1 MAIDFTFQPRE
12 RLFKRAV
19 REFLRE
25 EIRPL
30 VKDDKTGHGVFPVE
44 AVRKLKEHGFMG
56 IPIPR
61 KYGGAGMGEVGY
73 CLMMEELGGVDSSL
87 STIVGAHT
95 GICVTPLWI
104 FCNEDQRERFVRPLS
119 EGNALG
125 AFALT
130 EPTAGSDAAGIKTR
144 AEEDG
149 SDYILNGRK
158 IWCSNGDRADYVLV
172 MAVTDPTLGA
182 RGGVTAFVV
191 EKDFEG
197 FEVGSIEDKMGIR
210 SSSTAELVFKDC
222 RVPRENII
230 GDVGAG
236 LIVAL
241 TALDGGRAGLA
252 AGAVGA
258 IKEMLVRT
266 RDYAKKRK
274 RGGRPLSDHQSVQWR
289 LAEMATDAYL
299 NERATY
305 EVAQLV
311 DRYYH
316 LLADGQKAPR
326 ELRDDISRKC
336 AMVKASA
343 SEAAG
348 RAVESAMIVHGAA
361 GVRDAWGI
369 EQGFRDQI
377 IIEIFEGTNEIQR
390 MIVGRDLVEGGSFW

>member
-1 MAIDFTFQPRE
+1 MAIEFSFGPRE
-12 RLFKRAV
+12 RLFKSTV
-19 REFLRE
+19 REFLRA
-25 EIRPL
+25 EIKPL
-30 VKDDKTGHGVFPVE
+30 VRDVKTGHGVFPEE
-44 AVRKLKEHGFMG
+44 AVRKLQKHGLMG
-56 IPIPR
+56 VPIPR
-61 KYGGAGMGEVGY
+61 EFGGAGLGEVGY
-73 CLMMEELGGVDSSL
+73 CILMEELGGVDSSL
-87 STIVGAHT
+87 STILGAHT

-104 FCNEDQRERFVRPLS
+104 FSNDEQRERFVRPLS
-119 EGNALG
+119 QGDALG

-130 EPTAGSDAAGIKTR
+130 EPTAGSDAAGIRTR

-149 SDYILNGRK
+149 SDYVLNGRK
-158 IWCSNGDRADYVLV
+158 IWCSNGDRADFILV

-191 EKDFEG
+191 EKDMPG

-210 SSSTAELVFKDC
+210 SSSTAELIFKDC
-222 RVPRENII
+222 RVPRENIV
-230 GDVGAG
+230 GDIGAG

-258 IKEMLVRT
+258 IKEMLART
-266 RDYAKKRK
+266 LDYAKKRK
-274 RGGRPLSDHQSVQWR
+274 RGGSPLADHQSVQWR
-289 LAEMATDAYL
+289 LSEMAMDAYL
-299 NERATY
+299 NERAAY

-316 LLADGQKAPR
+316 MLAAGERPPR

-336 AMVKASA
+336 AMVKTSA

-361 GVRDAWGI
+361 GVRDAWGL
-369 EQGFRDQI
+369 EQAFRDQI

-390 MIVGRDLVEGGSFW
+390 MIVARDLIEGGSFW

>member
-1 MAIDFTFQPRE
+1 MAIDFTFGPRE
-12 RLFKRAV
+12 RLFKRTV
-19 REFLRE
+19 RQFLGE

-30 VKDDKTGHGVFPVE
+30 LRDVKTGHGVFPEE
-44 AVRKLKEHGFMG
+44 AVAKMQEHGLLG
-56 IPIPR
+56 VPIPR
-61 KYGGAGMGEVGY
+61 EYGGAGLGEVGY
-73 CLMMEELGGVDSSL
+73 CLLLEELGAVDSSL

-104 FCNEDQRERFVRPLS
+104 FGDESQRERFVRPLAS
-119 EGNALG
+119 GQALG

-130 EPTAGSDAAGIKTR
+130 EPTAGSDAAGIRTR

-149 SDYILNGRK
+149 GEFVLNGRK

-191 EKDFEG
+191 EKGSPG
-197 FEVGSIEDKMGIR
+197 FEVGTIEDKMGIR
-210 SSSTAELVFKDC
+210 SSSTAELVFTDC
-222 RVPRENII
+222 RVPRENVI
-230 GDVGAG
+230 GDIGAG

-258 IKEMLVRT
+258 VKEMLSRT
-266 RDYAKKRK
+266 LDYAGKRK
-274 RGGRPLSDHQSVQWR
+274 RGGNPLSDHQSVQWR
-289 LAEMATDAYL
+289 LSEMAMDAYL
-299 NERATY
+299 NERAVY
-305 EVAQLV
+305 EVGQLV

-316 LLADGQKAPR
+316 MLAQGERPPR

-336 AMVKASA
+336 AMVKTSA

-369 EQGFRDQI
+369 EQAFRDQI

-390 MIVGRDLVEGGSFW
+390 MIVARDLIEGGSFW